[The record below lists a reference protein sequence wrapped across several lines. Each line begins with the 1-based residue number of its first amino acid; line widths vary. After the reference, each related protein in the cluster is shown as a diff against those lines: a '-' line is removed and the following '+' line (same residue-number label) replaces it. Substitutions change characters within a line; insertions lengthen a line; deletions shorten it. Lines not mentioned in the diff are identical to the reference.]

1 MVDGIVT
8 DKRKRVVWLH
18 RS

>member
-1 MVDGIVT
+1 MVLT